1 MNRKFYL
8 VIFLATMAGLA
19 GGLVGCKGNSFFAS
33 SLKASAKPDAQSS
46 EGASSVTEP
55 DVTFESLDGKQVP
68 LASLK
73 GKVVVVN
80 FWATWCDPCRVEIPW
95 MIDFQQ
101 KYESRGFTM
110 LGVAMDD
117 EGKSVVGPFVA
128 TTLFDVGGKQMT
140 MNYPIMLGNDDV
152 ASKFGG
158 LIGLPMT
165 VVISRDGRIVKRFIG
180 LASHDVLE
188 QQIQALL

>member
-1 MNRKFYL
+1 MNKKFYL
-8 VIFLATMAGLA
+8 VIFVAMVAGLA

-46 EGASSVTEP
+46 GAATGATEP

-165 VVISRDGRIVKRFIG
+165 VVISRDGKIVKRFIG

>member
-8 VIFLATMAGLA
+8 AILVTLIVGLA
-19 GGLVGCKGNSFFAS
+19 GGLAGCKGNSFFAS

-46 EGASSVTEP
+46 GNAAGVMEP
-55 DVTFESLDGKQVP
+55 EVTFESLDGKQVP

-110 LGVAMDD
+110 LGIAMDD

-165 VVISRDGRIVKRFIG
+165 VVISRDGKIVKRFIG
-180 LASHDVLE
+180 LASHDVLD

>member
-1 MNRKFYL
+1 MYRKLYL
-8 VIFLATMAGLA
+8 AILAILIGGLAAGLA
-19 GGLVGCKGNSFFAS
+19 GCKGNSFFAS

-46 EGASSVTEP
+46 GGASAVAEP
-55 DVTFESLDGKQVP
+55 DVTFESLDGRQVS

-110 LGVAMDD
+110 VGVAMDD

-128 TTLFDVGGKQMT
+128 TTLFDVDGKQMT
-140 MNYPIMLGNDDV
+140 MNYPIMIGNDDV

-165 VVISRDGRIVKRFIG
+165 VVISRDGKIVKRFIG
-180 LASHDVLE
+180 LAGHDVLE

>member
-1 MNRKFYL
+1 MNRKIYL
-8 VIFLATMAGLA
+8 AMIVALMAGL
-19 GGLVGCKGNSFFAS
+19 GLGLAGCKGNSFFAS
-33 SLKASAKPDAQSS
+33 SLKASAKPEAQSS
-46 EGASSVTEP
+46 GGMAEP
-55 DVTFESLDGKQVP
+55 DVTFQSLDGKDVS

-110 LGVAMDD
+110 VGVAMDD

-128 TTLFDVGGKQMT
+128 TTLFDVDGKQLT
-140 MNYPIMLGNDDV
+140 MNYPIMIGNDDV

-165 VVISRDGRIVKRFIG
+165 VVISRDGKIVKRFIG
-180 LASHDVLE
+180 LAGHDVLE

>member
-8 VIFLATMAGLA
+8 AILVTLIVGLA
-19 GGLVGCKGNSFFAS
+19 GGLAGCKGNSFFAS

-46 EGASSVTEP
+46 GNAAGVMEP
-55 DVTFESLDGKQVP
+55 EVTFESLDGKQVP

-73 GKVVVVN
+73 GKVAVVN

-110 LGVAMDD
+110 LGIAMDD

-165 VVISRDGRIVKRFIG
+165 VVISRDGKIVKRFIG
-180 LASHDVLE
+180 LASHDVLD